1 MASLELDVVGQVE
14 PVRRLE
20 PLRELGR
27 VPRQDGGHVQV
38 RRGAEGR
45 AGDVQQLIEEHHAE
59 HPGGEFSSNFKEFLN
74 EAVASTA

>member
-1 MASLELDVVGQVE
+1 MASLELDVVGEVE

-38 RRGAEGR
+38 RRGAGR
-45 AGDVQQLIEEHHAE
+45 AGDVQQLVEEHHAE
-59 HPGGEFSSNFKEFLN
+59 HPGDKFNIIGLF
-74 EAVASTA
+74 